1 MASSPQ
7 FNMSLLQAYHLGKC
21 LKYCGKKCWEWT
33 IQEERTHRK
42 REEYERERERIL
54 EQMMIYNKWERWEQE
69 KIRKEKEAKRISE
82 EEEEADKED
91 VLKILENINIDEIIK
106 EFQIKNN
113 N

>member
-1 MASSPQ
+1 MSFQ
-7 FNMSLLQAYHLGKC
+7 FTPSQALAVGRC

-42 REEYERERERIL
+42 HEEYERERERIL
-54 EQMMIYNKWERWEQE
+54 EQLMIYNKWERWEQE
-69 KIRKEKEAKRISE
+69 KIRKEKEAKRIS

-106 EFQIKNN
+106 EFQIKSKN
-113 N
+113 

>member
-7 FNMSLLQAYHLGKC
+7 FNMSLIQANAIGKC

-33 IQEERTHRK
+33 KHEERTHRK

-82 EEEEADKED
+82 EEEADKED

-106 EFQIKNN
+106 EFQIKSKN
-113 N
+113 